1 MRRILCYGDSN
12 TFGYN
17 PHSYWGGPYP
27 DDVRWTG
34 ILQSNGWDVVNCG
47 QNGREIPSTEGEL
60 SAVERLLSTA
70 MPVDIVTVLLGSN
83 DFLNHP
89 HFAAEDVAARMKL
102 LLERILKSNW
112 EVQILLIAPPPL
124 RNGEWIPDA
133 RILTESVRLAP
144 CYRTLAEKLGVAFA
158 DAGTWNVALD
168 FDGVHF
174 RPEGHATFAKRL
186 METLD
191 ALPENPVR
199 IP

>member
-12 TFGYN
+12 TFGYD

-34 ILQSNGWDVVNCG
+34 ILQSNGWDVLNCG
-47 QNGREIPSTEGEL
+47 QNGREIPCSDGEL
-60 SAVERLLSTA
+60 YAVERLLSAA

-89 HFAAEDVAARMKL
+89 HFTAEDVSARMKL

-158 DAGTWNVALD
+158 DAGAWNVALD

-174 RPEGHATFAKRL
+174 RPEGHAAFAKRL

>member
-12 TFGYN
+12 TFGYD

-34 ILQSNGWDVVNCG
+34 ILQSNGWDVLNCG
-47 QNGREIPSTEGEL
+47 QNGREIPCSDGEL
-60 SAVERLLSTA
+60 YAVERLLYAA

-89 HFAAEDVAARMKL
+89 HFMAEDVSARMKL

-158 DAGTWNVALD
+158 DAGAWNVALD

-174 RPEGHATFAKRL
+174 RPEGHAAFAKRL
-186 METLD
+186 METLE